1 MIKNKKFFCTYLLIE
16 VFEMKNNT
24 ENRNCTKEKKV
35 NNIEFSIAFN
45 ENGDSFQNI
54 MEKILINK
62 LVNTTNNE

>member
-1 MIKNKKFFCTYLLIE
+1 
-16 VFEMKNNT
+16 MKNNT

-45 ENGDSFQNI
+45 ESGDSFQNI